1 MYVSH
6 IIRTCLDHNR
16 TNRNMCVLHRI
27 SWSFLLLRNI
37 NKNYGVEFV
46 VYLALCV
53 PTHRKCCCSYLNET
67 VYFRLIFSIFQTRF
81 LIILAFHHSSFI
93 IVVRCFCNFVF
104 PFLLFVVVNRIRC
117 NKQKALWKTQSG
129 DFNKNEMTN
138 STACRYINTHT
149 HTHAPG
155 QNTANHFIQKHIVE
169 DSQYAPGQKQ
179 VDRQK

>member
-1 MYVSH
+1 MHAPLFLLLYAMLRAILPVRRSVIDKFLFIQVYPMYVSH

-53 PTHRKCCCSYLNET
+53 STDRKCCCSYLNET

-81 LIILAFHHSSFI
+81 LIILAFHQSSFI
-93 IVVRCFCNFVF
+93 IVVRCFCQFCF
-104 PFLLFVVVNRIRC
+104 SIFAFRC
-117 NKQKALWKTQSG
+117 RK
-129 DFNKNEMTN
+129 
-138 STACRYINTHT
+138 
-149 HTHAPG
+149 
-155 QNTANHFIQKHIVE
+155 
-169 DSQYAPGQKQ
+169 
-179 VDRQK
+179 